1 MAKDSKKPAAK
12 SSAKPA
18 SKPAKPAAKPA
29 TKKPPAKP
37 AAKPAAKNAAKPVA
51 KPASKAPAPKV
62 AAKAPAK
69 APPPKPATKPAP
81 AKSPVKLGKD
91 APKNEK
97 GAAAGKP
104 TAASA
109 KPDTGPNSGANS
121 GASSGPGSGRK
132 GITVVEKQPIK
143 KPKPVK
149 PSAVDDLASLAG
161 QLLRPGGPAPKPLI
175 ASGSKAPITR
185 PLGSQLEYA
194 EKEVNRAASPFNK
207 TELKHYRD
215 ILLHKRAE
223 ILADVSSMEK
233 QALEGGSGALS
244 HQPQHIAEQGSDTYD
259 QTLAL
264 SIAEADRKIIKE
276 IDDALQRIDDGTY
289 GVCEVSGKVISK
301 TRLEELPWA
310 RLTIEA
316 ARERDRRMVNVP
328 RQPPPSY
335 YS

>member
-1 MAKDSKKPAAK
+1 MAKDSKKSAAKPAAK
-12 SSAKPA
+12 P

-29 TKKPPAKP
+29 VAKSAAKGTAKPQPKALPKAAVKAPAKAP
-37 AAKPAAKNAAKPVA
+37 AKVDAKKIAAKPVVKSAAKPTEKPVA
-51 KPASKAPAPKV
+51 KPAAAKVAPA
-62 AAKAPAK
+62 AKGAAPAK
-69 APPPKPATKPAP
+69 APTPTKAPIPTKAAVP
-81 AKSPVKLGKD
+81 AKP
-91 APKNEK
+91 E
-97 GAAAGKP
+97 
-104 TAASA
+104 T
-109 KPDTGPNSGANS
+109 
-121 GASSGPGSGRK
+121 GPGSGRK
-132 GITVVEKQPIK
+132 GITVVDQKPAK
-143 KPKPVK
+143 KPKPIK

-161 QLLRPGGPAPKPLI
+161 ELLRPGGPAPKPLI
-175 ASGSKAPITR
+175 ASGAKAPSTR

-194 EKEVNRAASPFNK
+194 EKEVHRATSPLTK
-207 TELKHYRD
+207 AELKHYRD
-215 ILLHKRAE
+215 ILLTKRAE
-223 ILADVSSMEK
+223 ILADVSSMER

-264 SIAEADRKIIKE
+264 EIAAQDRKTIKE

-289 GVCEVSGKVISK
+289 GVCEVSGKVIPK

-316 ARERDRRMVNVP
+316 ARERDRRSINVP

>member
-1 MAKDSKKPAAK
+1 MAKYSKKPAAK
-12 SSAKPA
+12 STAKPA
-18 SKPAKPAAKPA
+18 SKPAKAAAKSVVKPAAKPA
-29 TKKPPAKP
+29 VKPAVKPAAKKPPAKP
-37 AAKPAAKNAAKPVA
+37 AAKPTPKAAPKAPAAKVVAKTPAVKPSGKTPPAKPAAKPV
-51 KPASKAPAPKV
+51 KNEKVVAPA
-62 AAKAPAK
+62 
-69 APPPKPATKPAP
+69 KPAP
-81 AKSPVKLGKD
+81 AP
-91 APKNEK
+91 
-97 GAAAGKP
+97 
-104 TAASA
+104 A
-109 KPDTGPNSGANS
+109 KPD
-121 GASSGPGSGRK
+121 SGPGSGRK
-132 GITVVEKQPIK
+132 GITVVEKQPAK

-149 PSAVDDLASLAG
+149 PSAVDELASLAG
-161 QLLRPGGPAPKPLI
+161 ELLRPGGPAPKPLI
-175 ASGSKAPITR
+175 ASGSKAPSTR

-215 ILLHKRAE
+215 ILLNKRAE

-264 SIAEADRKIIKE
+264 SIAEADRKTIKE

>member
-12 SSAKPA
+12 SPAKPA
-18 SKPAKPAAKPA
+18 SKVAKPAAKPA
-29 TKKPPAKP
+29 PKADAKKPAAKPSAKP
-37 AAKPAAKNAAKPVA
+37 AAKPAKPVA
-51 KPASKAPAPKV
+51 KPAGKPVAKPAVKAPVAKVEVKKGAAKPPVKEAPKPGKPAGKTEKAPAPS
-62 AAKAPAK
+62 AKTA
-69 APPPKPATKPAP
+69 PAP
-81 AKSPVKLGKD
+81 AKP
-91 APKNEK
+91 E
-97 GAAAGKP
+97 
-104 TAASA
+104 T
-109 KPDTGPNSGANS
+109 
-121 GASSGPGSGRK
+121 GPGSGRK
-132 GITVVEKQPIK
+132 GITVVDKQPVK

-149 PSAVDDLASLAG
+149 PSAVDELASLAG

-175 ASGSKAPITR
+175 ASGSKAPSTR

-194 EKEVNRAASPFNK
+194 EKEVNRASSPFNK

-215 ILLHKRAE
+215 ILLAKRAE

-233 QALEGGSGALS
+233 QALEGGSGSLS

-264 SIAEADRKIIKE
+264 SIAEADRKTIKE

>member
-12 SSAKPA
+12 SPAKAASKVAKPA
-18 SKPAKPAAKPA
+18 GKPAPKADAKKPTA
-29 TKKPPAKP
+29 KPPAKP
-37 AAKPAAKNAAKPVA
+37 AAKAVAKPAKPVA
-51 KPASKAPAPKV
+51 KAAAKPAPKV
-62 AAKAPAK
+62 EVKKGAVKPAAKETSKPVKPVAKNEK
-69 APPPKPATKPAP
+69 APTPAAKPAP
-81 AKSPVKLGKD
+81 AP
-91 APKNEK
+91 
-97 GAAAGKP
+97 
-104 TAASA
+104 A
-109 KPDTGPNSGANS
+109 KPET
-121 GASSGPGSGRK
+121 GPGSGRK
-132 GITVVEKQPIK
+132 GITVVEKQPAK

-149 PSAVDDLASLAG
+149 PSAVDELASLAG

-175 ASGSKAPITR
+175 ASGTKAPSTR

-194 EKEVNRAASPFNK
+194 EKEVHRASSPFNK

-215 ILLHKRAE
+215 ILLNKRAE

-233 QALEGGSGALS
+233 QALEGGSGSLS

-264 SIAEADRKIIKE
+264 SIAEADRKTIKE

>member
-1 MAKDSKKPAAK
+1 MAKDAKK
-12 SSAKPA
+12 SA
-18 SKPAKPAAKPA
+18 AKPAAKPSKSA
-29 TKKPPAKP
+29 KPAAKSAAKPAAKPVKAAAAKSPAKAPAKVEAKKP
-37 AAKPAAKNAAKPVA
+37 AAKPAAKAPAKVEAKKPAPAKPVA
-51 KPASKAPAPKV
+51 KAAEKP
-62 AAKAPAK
+62 AAKPAAKTPTPPAK
-69 APPPKPATKPAP
+69 APVP
-81 AKSPVKLGKD
+81 AKP
-91 APKNEK
+91 E
-97 GAAAGKP
+97 
-104 TAASA
+104 
-109 KPDTGPNSGANS
+109 
-121 GASSGPGSGRK
+121 SGPGSGRK
-132 GITVVEKQPIK
+132 GITVVDNKPTK

-149 PSAVDDLASLAG
+149 PSAVDELASLAG
-161 QLLRPGGPAPKPLI
+161 ELLRPGGPAPKPLI
-175 ASGSKAPITR
+175 ASGAKAPSTR

-194 EKEVNRAASPFNK
+194 EKEVHRATSPLTK
-207 TELKHYRD
+207 PELKHYRD
-215 ILLHKRAE
+215 ILLAKRAE

-264 SIAEADRKIIKE
+264 EIAAQDRKTIKE

-289 GVCEVSGKVISK
+289 GVCEVSGKVIPK

-316 ARERDRRMVNVP
+316 ARDRDRRSINVP